1 MAGKIDLRGAESQS
15 MHSVNPTET
24 EQHTPSLKLEASGS
38 VKLETMS
45 WIEAIRRRH
54 MDDGPKMPEIP
65 MGKRAAAFQ
74 RLGDLTE
81 ATATALKTSS
91 KHVTDNVMAAKSASI
106 ISTSTLLKDG
116 IQDLHSANVTLNLD
130 NIPGMQTEGEKYII
144 VLTCSICETRTAR
157 KISKKAYHNGV
168 VICRCEKC
176 KNLHLLADRMGV
188 FEDSSWDAQSHEKRM
203 STILDRQNI
212 NVNHENDILEVT
224 EMVESESDSDSDS
237 DSDDEKTKKHSN

>member
-1 MAGKIDLRGAESQS
+1 MRGADIQS
-15 MHSVNPTET
+15 MHSVNPLDTELR
-24 EQHTPSLKLEASGS
+24 TPSLKLAASGS

-45 WIEAIRRRH
+45 WIEAIRRKH
-54 MDDGPKMPEIP
+54 MDDGPGMPEIP

-74 RLGDLTE
+74 RLGAITE
-81 ATATALKTSS
+81 ASTAAATAATATT
-91 KHVTDNVMAAKSASI
+91 SASI
-106 ISTSTLLKDG
+106 VSTPTISEVTNDV
-116 IQDLHSANVTLNLD
+116 QDLHKANVTLNLD

-188 FEDSSWDAQSHEKRM
+188 FEDASWDAQSHEKRM
-203 STILDRQNI
+203 STILERQNI
-212 NVNHENDILEVT
+212 TVSHENDILEVT
-224 EMVESESDSDSDS
+224 EAVQSDSDSDS
-237 DSDDEKTKKHSN
+237 DSDDDKPKKQSN

>member
-1 MAGKIDLRGAESQS
+1 MQS
-15 MHSVNPTET
+15 MHSVNPLDTELR
-24 EQHTPSLKLEASGS
+24 TPSLKLAASGS

-54 MDDGPKMPEIP
+54 MDDGPSMPEIP

-74 RLGDLTE
+74 RLGVITE
-81 ATATALKTSS
+81 ATATAAT
-91 KHVTDNVMAAKSASI
+91 
-106 ISTSTLLKDG
+106 STSIVSTPTIPEVTNDV
-116 IQDLHSANVTLNLD
+116 QDLHRANVTLNLN
-130 NIPGMQTEGEKYII
+130 NIPGMQTEGEKYVI

-188 FEDSSWDAQSHEKRM
+188 FEDASWDAQSHEKRM

-212 NVNHENDILEVT
+212 SVSHENDILEVT
-224 EMVESESDSDSDS
+224 EAVQSDSDS
-237 DSDDEKTKKHSN
+237 DSDDDKPKKQSN

>member
-1 MAGKIDLRGAESQS
+1 
-15 MHSVNPTET
+15 
-24 EQHTPSLKLEASGS
+24 
-38 VKLETMS
+38 
-45 WIEAIRRRH
+45 

-81 ATATALKTSS
+81 ATALQTSA
-91 KHVTDNVMAAKSASI
+91 KHATDNVMAAKSASI

-116 IQDLHSANVTLNLD
+116 IQDLHRANVTLNLD

>member
-1 MAGKIDLRGAESQS
+1 MRGADIQS
-15 MHSVNPTET
+15 MHSVNPLDTELR
-24 EQHTPSLKLEASGS
+24 TPSLKLAASGS

-45 WIEAIRRRH
+45 WIEAIRRKH
-54 MDDGPKMPEIP
+54 MDDGPGMPEIP

-74 RLGDLTE
+74 RLGAITE
-81 ATATALKTSS
+81 SSTTTATA
-91 KHVTDNVMAAKSASI
+91 ASI
-106 ISTSTLLKDG
+106 VSTPTIPEVTNDV
-116 IQDLHSANVTLNLD
+116 QDLHKANVTLNLD

-188 FEDSSWDAQSHEKRM
+188 FEDASWDAQSHEKRM
-203 STILDRQNI
+203 STILERENI
-212 NVNHENDILEVT
+212 TVSHENDILEVT
-224 EMVESESDSDSDS
+224 EAIQSDSDSDS
-237 DSDDEKTKKHSN
+237 DSDDDKPKKQSN

>member
-1 MAGKIDLRGAESQS
+1 

-81 ATATALKTSS
+81 ATALKTTP
-91 KHVTDNVMAAKSASI
+91 KHANDDAMAAKSSSI
-106 ISTSTLLKDG
+106 ISTPTTPTKESDN
-116 IQDLHSANVTLNLD
+116 IQDLYSANVTLNLD

-188 FEDSSWDAQSHEKRM
+188 FEDLSWDAQSHEKRM

-224 EMVESESDSDSDS
+224 EMVESDSDSDS
-237 DSDDEKTKKHSN
+237 DSDDEKTKKHTN